1 MPVGVVTVQGLSRAY
16 QGVDALCDVSFA
28 VEKGSYVGI
37 VGPNGSGKSTLVR
50 CILGLARPDRGRV
63 DLFGTPL
70 NSFGEWQ
77 RVGYLPQGLQHF
89 NPHFPAT
96 VAEVVGL
103 GLLASRGFPR
113 RVRREDAGAVD
124 RALELMGIGGIRN
137 RLIGELSG
145 GLRQR
150 VLLARAM
157 VNEPELLVLD
167 EPTTALDPETRES
180 FYRTIQDLNRERETT
195 VILVTHDSG
204 TIGRYASS
212 LLYLDK
218 RLVFYGGFDDFCG
231 SPEMSD
237 FFGTHSQHLICHRH
251 QDGAPR

>member
-1 MPVGVVTVQGLSRAY
+1 MPVEVVAVNGLSLAY
-16 QGVDALCDVSFA
+16 QGADALCDVSFA

-50 CILGLARPDRGRV
+50 CILGLARPDRGGV
-63 DLFGTPL
+63 SLFGTPQE
-70 NSFGEWQ
+70 SFDQWQ

-103 GLLASRGFPR
+103 GLLAARRFPR
-113 RVRREDAGAVD
+113 RVSREDAGAVD
-124 RALELMGIGGIRN
+124 RALELMGIGDIRN

-150 VLLARAM
+150 VLLARAL

-180 FYRTIQDLNRERETT
+180 FYRAISDLNRERETT

-204 TIGRYASS
+204 TIGSYASK

-231 SPEMSD
+231 SSEMAE
-237 FFGTHSQHLICHRH
+237 FFGPSSQHLICHRH
-251 QDGAPR
+251 

>member
-1 MPVGVVTVQGLSRAY
+1 MPVGVVTVQGLSLAY
-16 QGVDALCDVSFA
+16 QGADALCDVSFA

-37 VGPNGSGKSTLVR
+37 VGPNGSGKSTLIR
-50 CILGLARPDRGRV
+50 CILGLARPDRGGV
-63 DLFGTPL
+63 SLFGTPL
-70 NSFGEWQ
+70 DSFDQWR

-103 GLLASRGFPR
+103 GLMASRPFPR

-124 RALELMGIGGIRN
+124 RALELMGIGGIRS

-150 VLLARAM
+150 VLLARAL

-180 FYRTIQDLNRERETT
+180 FYRTIQDVNRERQTT

-204 TIGRYASS
+204 TIGRYASRF
-212 LLYLDK
+212 LYLDK

-231 SPEMSD
+231 SPEMAD
-237 FFGTHSQHLICHRH
+237 YFGPHSQHQICHRH
-251 QDGAPR
+251 

>member
-1 MPVGVVTVQGLSRAY
+1 MPVEVVTVNGLSLAY
-16 QGVDALCDVSFA
+16 QGADALCDVSFA

-50 CILGLARPDRGRV
+50 CILGLARPDRGGV
-63 DLFGTPL
+63 SLFGTPL
-70 NSFGEWQ
+70 ESFDQWQ

-103 GLLASRGFPR
+103 GLLAARRFPR
-113 RVRREDAGAVD
+113 RISREDAGTVD
-124 RALELMGIGGIRN
+124 RALELMGVGDIRN

-150 VLLARAM
+150 VLLARAL

-180 FYRTIQDLNRERETT
+180 FYRAISDLNRERGTT

-204 TIGRYASS
+204 TIGSYASK

-231 SPEMSD
+231 SSEMAE
-237 FFGTHSQHLICHRH
+237 FFGPSSQHLICHRH
-251 QDGAPR
+251 

>member
-1 MPVGVVTVQGLSRAY
+1 MPVEVVTVHGLSLAY
-16 QGVDALCDVSFA
+16 QGADALCDVSFA
-28 VEKGSYVGI
+28 VEKGSYVGV

-50 CILGLARPDRGRV
+50 CILGLARPDRGGV
-63 DLFGTPL
+63 SLFGTPL
-70 NSFGEWQ
+70 ESFDQWQ

-103 GLLASRGFPR
+103 GLLAARRFPR
-113 RVRREDAGAVD
+113 RIRREDAGTVD
-124 RALELMGIGGIRN
+124 RALELMGVGDIRN

-150 VLLARAM
+150 VLLARAL

-180 FYRTIQDLNRERETT
+180 FYRAISDLNRERGTT

-204 TIGRYASS
+204 TIGSYASK

-231 SPEMSD
+231 SSEMAE
-237 FFGTHSQHLICHRH
+237 FFGPSSQHLICHRH
-251 QDGAPR
+251 

>member
-1 MPVGVVTVQGLSRAY
+1 M
-16 QGVDALCDVSFA
+16 
-28 VEKGSYVGI
+28 EKGRYVGI
-37 VGPNGSGKSTLVR
+37 VGPNGSGKSTLIR
-50 CILGLARPDRGRV
+50 CLLGLARPDRGRV

-70 NSFGEWQ
+70 GSFDQWQ

-103 GLLASRGFPR
+103 GLLAGRRFPR
-113 RVRREDAGAVD
+113 SIRREDAGAVD

-237 FFGTHSQHLICHRH
+237 FFGSHSQHLICHRH

>member
-1 MPVGVVTVQGLSRAY
+1 MPVEVVAVNGVSLAYHGAEALRDVTFEVAAG
-16 QGVDALCDVSFA
+16 D
-28 VEKGSYVGI
+28 YVGV
-37 VGPNGSGKSTLVR
+37 VGPNGSGKSTLIR
-50 CILGLARPDRGRV
+50 CILGLVRPDRGTV
-63 DLFGTPL
+63 TLFGTGL
-70 NSFGEWQ
+70 SRFSAWQ

-96 VAEVVGL
+96 VAEVVAL
-103 GLLASRGFPR
+103 GLLAGRQFPR
-113 RVRREDAGAVD
+113 RAARGDAGAVE
-124 RALELMGIGGIRN
+124 RVLELMGIGPIRD
-137 RLIGELSG
+137 RLVGELSG

-150 VLLARAM
+150 VLLARAL

-180 FYRTIQDLNRERETT
+180 FYEIIRDLNRSRGTT

-204 TIGRYASS
+204 SIGRYASR

-218 RLVFYGGFDDFCG
+218 RVVFYGGFDSFCG

-237 FFGTHSQHLICHRH
+237 FFGIHSQHLICHRH
-251 QDGAPR
+251 

>member
-1 MPVGVVTVQGLSRAY
+1 MPVEVVTVRGLSLAY
-16 QGVDALCDVSFA
+16 QGADALCDVSFA
-28 VEKGSYVGI
+28 VEKGSYVGV

-50 CILGLARPDRGRV
+50 CILGLARPDRGGV
-63 DLFGTPL
+63 SLFGTPL
-70 NSFGEWQ
+70 ESFDQWQ

-103 GLLASRGFPR
+103 GLLAARRFPR
-113 RVRREDAGAVD
+113 RISREDAGTVD
-124 RALELMGIGGIRN
+124 RALELMGVGDIRN

-150 VLLARAM
+150 VLLARAL

-180 FYRTIQDLNRERETT
+180 FYRAISDLNRERGTT

-204 TIGRYASS
+204 TIGSYASK

-231 SPEMSD
+231 SSEMAE
-237 FFGTHSQHLICHRH
+237 FFGPSSQHLICHRH
-251 QDGAPR
+251 

>member
-1 MPVGVVTVQGLSRAY
+1 MPVEVVTVHGLSLAY
-16 QGVDALCDVSFA
+16 QGADALCDVSFA

-50 CILGLARPDRGRV
+50 CILGLARPDRGGV
-63 DLFGTPL
+63 SLFGAPL
-70 NSFGEWQ
+70 ESFDQWQ
-77 RVGYLPQGLQHF
+77 LLGYLPQGLQHF

-103 GLLASRGFPR
+103 GLLAARRFPR
-113 RVRREDAGAVD
+113 RVSREDAGAVD
-124 RALELMGIGGIRN
+124 RALELMGIGDIRN

-150 VLLARAM
+150 VLLARAL

-180 FYRTIQDLNRERETT
+180 FYRAISDLNRERETT

-204 TIGRYASS
+204 TIGSYASK

-218 RLVFYGGFDDFCG
+218 RLVFYGGFDDFCC
-231 SPEMSD
+231 SSEMAD
-237 FFGTHSQHLICHRH
+237 FFGPSSQHLICHRH
-251 QDGAPR
+251 

>member
-1 MPVGVVTVQGLSRAY
+1 MPVEVVTVHGLSLAY
-16 QGVDALCDVSFA
+16 QGADALCDVSFA

-50 CILGLARPDRGRV
+50 CILGLARPDRGGV
-63 DLFGTPL
+63 SLFGAPL
-70 NSFGEWQ
+70 ESFDQWQ

-103 GLLASRGFPR
+103 GLLAARRFPR
-113 RVRREDAGAVD
+113 RISREDAGAVD
-124 RALELMGIGGIRN
+124 RALELMGIGDIRN

-150 VLLARAM
+150 VLLARAL
-157 VNEPELLVLD
+157 VNEPDLLVLD

-180 FYRTIQDLNRERETT
+180 FYRAISDLNRERETT

-204 TIGRYASS
+204 TIGSYASK

-231 SPEMSD
+231 SSEMAE
-237 FFGTHSQHLICHRH
+237 FFGPSSQHLICHRH
-251 QDGAPR
+251 

>member
-1 MPVGVVTVQGLSRAY
+1 MSVGVVTVQGLSHAY
-16 QGVDALCDVSFA
+16 QGVDALLDVSFA

-70 NSFGEWQ
+70 ASFDQWQ

-103 GLLASRGFPR
+103 GLLANRSFPR
-113 RVRREDAGAVD
+113 RVHREDAGAVG

-157 VNEPELLVLD
+157 VNGPELLVLD
-167 EPTTALDPETRES
+167 EPTTALDPETREI
-180 FYRTIQDLNRERETT
+180 FYRTIQELNRERKTT
-195 VILVTHDSG
+195 IILVTHDSG

-231 SPEMSD
+231 SPEMGD
-237 FFGTHSQHLICHRH
+237 FFGSHSQHLICHRH

>member
-1 MPVGVVTVQGLSRAY
+1 MPVEVVTVHGLSLAY
-16 QGVDALCDVSFA
+16 QGADALCDVSFA

-50 CILGLARPDRGRV
+50 CILGLARPDRGGV
-63 DLFGTPL
+63 SLFGAPL
-70 NSFGEWQ
+70 ESFDQWQ

-103 GLLASRGFPR
+103 GLLAARRFPR
-113 RVRREDAGAVD
+113 RLSREDAGAVD
-124 RALELMGIGGIRN
+124 RALELMGIGDIRN

-150 VLLARAM
+150 VLLARAL

-180 FYRTIQDLNRERETT
+180 FYRAISDLNRERETT

-204 TIGRYASS
+204 TIGSYASK

-231 SPEMSD
+231 SSEMAE
-237 FFGTHSQHLICHRH
+237 FFGPSSQHLICHRH
-251 QDGAPR
+251 

>member
-1 MPVGVVTVQGLSRAY
+1 MPVEVVTVHGLSLAY
-16 QGVDALCDVSFA
+16 QGADALCDVSFA

-50 CILGLARPDRGRV
+50 CILGLARPDRGGV
-63 DLFGTPL
+63 SLFGAPL
-70 NSFGEWQ
+70 ESFDQWQ

-103 GLLASRGFPR
+103 GLLAARRFPR
-113 RVRREDAGAVD
+113 RISREDAGAVD
-124 RALELMGIGGIRN
+124 RALELMGIGDIRN

-150 VLLARAM
+150 VLLARAL

-180 FYRTIQDLNRERETT
+180 FYRAISDLNRERETT

-204 TIGRYASS
+204 TIGSYASK

-231 SPEMSD
+231 SSEMAE
-237 FFGTHSQHLICHRH
+237 FFGPSSQHLICHRH
-251 QDGAPR
+251 

>member
-1 MPVGVVTVQGLSRAY
+1 MPVEVVTVHGLSLAY
-16 QGVDALCDVSFA
+16 QGADALCDVSFA
-28 VEKGSYVGI
+28 VEKGSYVGV

-50 CILGLARPDRGRV
+50 CILGLARPDRGGV
-63 DLFGTPL
+63 SLFGAPL
-70 NSFGEWQ
+70 ESFDQWQ

-103 GLLASRGFPR
+103 GLLAARRFPR
-113 RVRREDAGAVD
+113 RVGRGDAGAVD
-124 RALELMGIGGIRN
+124 RALELMGIGDIRN

-150 VLLARAM
+150 VLLARAL

-180 FYRTIQDLNRERETT
+180 FYRAISDLNRERETT

-204 TIGRYASS
+204 TIGCYASK

-218 RLVFYGGFDDFCG
+218 RLVFYGGFDDFCC
-231 SPEMSD
+231 SSEMAD
-237 FFGTHSQHLICHRH
+237 FFGPSSQHLICHRH
-251 QDGAPR
+251 